1 MRAGKFHADQ
11 ATRLPGGDRRSKS
24 CATCSK
30 DVPGRYPDVDSA
42 PPGRLDDR
50 VMIALQEMHGRMA
63 FSGLRRSLGAHPES
77 LARALR
83 RLEREGLIDRS
94 TDGYRA
100 LSAPKPISSS
110 DGTDLR
116 PVARIAVPLGLD
128 PDAILARLTG
138 RWFGGLRWVGVVE
151 RPPHRLLSWAH
162 RDGSGTVLLGAQ
174 RGSLRIYTSSG
185 RAQGGA
191 TDSEDAAY
199 ELLVAVADALRPGG
213 PSRPVAYLAASDVA
227 LGAAR
232 PTEVTHASDGAYA
245 VDN

>member
-1 MRAGKFHADQ
+1 VSG
-11 ATRLPGGDRRSKS
+11 PDR
-24 CATCSK
+24 
-30 DVPGRYPDVDSA
+30 DVDSS

-50 VMIALQEMHGRMA
+50 VLIALQAMHGRMA

-100 LSAPKPISSS
+100 LNAPRPIGSSE
-110 DGTDLR
+110 GAELH
-116 PVARIAVPLGLD
+116 PVARIAVPFGLS
-128 PDAILARLTG
+128 PEAILARLTG

-151 RPPHRLLSWAH
+151 RPPQRLLSWAH

-174 RGSLRIYTSSG
+174 GGTLRIYTTSG
-185 RAQGGA
+185 KAEDAA

-213 PSRPVAYLAASDVA
+213 SSRPVAYLAARDPDLSA
-227 LGAAR
+227 PL
-232 PTEVTHASDGAYA
+232 
-245 VDN
+245 DN